1 MRITGVKTYIVDT
14 PIPEEHR
21 VRSGA
26 GYKLARQAAFV
37 ELTTDEGL
45 KGYGPCSFGSASLD
59 LGSVATLCDHTF
71 ADALVG
77 EDPHRIE
84 HLWDKIYYG
93 SIVRVH
99 GPRSVGVAIL
109 SAIDIALWDL
119 KGKALGVPVYQ
130 LLGGAFRDPVPAY
143 SSSVY
148 WSTPE
153 HAVEQAQA
161 FLDLGF
167 KAFKVKVGLDVDN
180 DVASLRAIREHVGP
194 GIDILVDANQCY
206 TRHLALKV
214 GRVLEELDVLLFEE
228 PLPIDDVAGHAFL
241 ADKLDVR
248 IATGENMYTR
258 WDFLPYFEAGAIHVV
273 QADASR
279 CGGISEAKRIFDLAG
294 AYHLH
299 AIPHTFSDA
308 LTIAANLHVVAASSN
323 APIIEYDATYNPI
336 QTALVTNPPL
346 PRQRDRAA
354 DRAGARRRHRLGL
367 RRRPPVHGP
376 DRHRRGL
383 AADVRAEERGHPRP
397 HRNLARLSG
406 LGDGSQLA
414 RPGHVGL
421 LEREEREPGA
431 GQVLLEVRAAGI
443 CGTDLHIEAGEY
455 ACEPPV
461 TMGHEVCGVVAA
473 VGPASIPALVG
484 TRVVSETYYSTCG
497 TCRFCRDGRTEPV
510 PAPALDRLVRRRRVR
525 PAGGRAGARP
535 APHPGLA
542 ARRGGGDDRAA
553 GLRLPVP
560 VRPAGRHRRR
570 SRAGDRPGADRAAR
584 GADGARDGRRRARA
598 RPAGGRRAAG
608 DGAALGWRPPRARA
622 APRSTSSSSAPA
634 PPAGPRSAWRPRP
647 AEAATCRSASSA
659 SR

>member
-1 MRITGVKTYIVDT
+1 MRITGVKTHIVDT

-37 ELTTDEGL
+37 ELSTDEGL

-161 FLDLGF
+161 FLDKGF

-194 GIDILVDANQCY
+194 DVDILVDANQCY

-214 GRVLEELDVLLFEE
+214 GRVLEELDVVLFEE

-241 ADKLDVR
+241 AEKLDVR

-258 WDFLPYFEAGAIHVV
+258 WDFLPYFQAGAVHVV

-346 PRQRDRAA
+346 PVDSAIALPTAPGLGVDIDWDFVAA
-354 DRAGARRRHRLGL
+354 HPYTGQIGIGAGSRPMFGL
-367 RRRPPVHGP
+367 KSEIIP
-376 DRHRRGL
+376 DRTATSL
-383 AADVRAEERGHPRP
+383 A
-397 HRNLARLSG
+397 
-406 LGDGSQLA
+406 
-414 RPGHVGL
+414 
-421 LEREEREPGA
+421 
-431 GQVLLEVRAAGI
+431 
-443 CGTDLHIEAGEY
+443 
-455 ACEPPV
+455 
-461 TMGHEVCGVVAA
+461 
-473 VGPASIPALVG
+473 
-484 TRVVSETYYSTCG
+484 
-497 TCRFCRDGRTEPV
+497 
-510 PAPALDRLVRRRRVR
+510 
-525 PAGGRAGARP
+525 
-535 APHPGLA
+535 
-542 ARRGGGDDRAA
+542 
-553 GLRLPVP
+553 
-560 VRPAGRHRRR
+560 
-570 SRAGDRPGADRAAR
+570 
-584 GADGARDGRRRARA
+584 
-598 RPAGGRRAAG
+598 
-608 DGAALGWRPPRARA
+608 
-622 APRSTSSSSAPA
+622 
-634 PPAGPRSAWRPRP
+634 
-647 AEAATCRSASSA
+647 
-659 SR
+659 